1 MAKKVRQ
8 HEIAEV
14 SSLADLAQQVASL
27 RDQLHEVKELVCTLI
42 THHGCARYS
51 DPPSPKLFSR
61 REVRITLEEAVPMV
75 WGKSAAK
82 DPESLRIHT
91 SFLKHWARV
100 GINAAVLETDV
111 VDGVWYTSQE
121 AVERFQEKMG

>member
-8 HEIAEV
+8 HETAEV
-14 SSLADLAQQVASL
+14 TSRADLAQQVASL

-42 THHGCARYS
+42 THHSCAQHS
-51 DPPSPKLFSR
+51 DQPSPRLFSSQ
-61 REVRITLEEAVPMV
+61 EDRITLEEAVPMV

-82 DPESLRIHT
+82 NPESLKIHT

-100 GINAAVLETDV
+100 GINSAVLETDV
-111 VDGVWYTSQE
+111 VDGVWYTSKQ

>member
-8 HEIAEV
+8 HVTVEV
-14 SSLADLAQQVASL
+14 TSVADLAQQVASL

-42 THHGCARYS
+42 THHGCAQHS
-51 DPPSPKLFSR
+51 DQPSPRLFSSQ
-61 REVRITLEEAVPMV
+61 EARITLEEAVPMV

-82 DPESLRIHT
+82 DPASLQIHAN
-91 SFLKHWARV
+91 FLKHWARV